1 MRGAIRAALQK
12 RVSVRQ
18 DVGQRPGV
26 PRALTLS
33 EVHLMKSLDPGAVTP
48 TTAQARWARGLARM
62 CKAGLYLVF
71 ENIADV
77 DLEGGLLAGEA
88 PGLLRLMRLSS
99 LRVCERVA
107 GARPPGIKGDPAHH
121 PVVRVISIADVGI
134 EREQDVG
141 LGGSDLADELLAQLQ
156 VLDQL
161 GIRMAQEGGPLDP
174 HHIRGGL

>member
-48 TTAQARWARGLARM
+48 ATAQARWARGLARM
-62 CKAGLYLVF
+62 CQAGLDLVF
-71 ENIADV
+71 ENVADV
-77 DLEGGLLAGEA
+77 YLEGGLLAREA
-88 PGLLRLMRLSS
+88 PGFFGLVRRSGLG
-99 LRVCERVA
+99 VCERVA
-107 GARPPGIKGDPAHH
+107 GAWPRGVEGDPAHH
-121 PVVRVISIADVGI
+121 PVVRVISITDVGI

-141 LGGSDLADELLAQLQ
+141 RGGADLADELLAQLQ
-156 VLDQL
+156 VLDEL
-161 GIRMAQEGGPLDP
+161 SARMAHAGAPLASP
-174 HHIRGGL
+174 PIPR